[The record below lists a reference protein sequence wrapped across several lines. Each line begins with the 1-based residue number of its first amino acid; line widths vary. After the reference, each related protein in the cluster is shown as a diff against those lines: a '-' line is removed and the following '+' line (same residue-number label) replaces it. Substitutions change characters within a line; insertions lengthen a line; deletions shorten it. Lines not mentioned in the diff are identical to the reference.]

1 MVDAS
6 GKVFKSIGN
15 CHIGF
20 SNNQC
25 ECYAVL
31 EALRYV
37 NENKWVRALGDYVC
51 IRSDSKLVVN
61 YLNRVWR
68 VREPGLA

>member
-1 MVDAS
+1 M
-6 GKVFKSIGN
+6 
-15 CHIGF
+15 
-20 SNNQC
+20 
-25 ECYAVL
+25 L
-31 EALRYV
+31 EALKYV
-37 NENKWVRALGDYVC
+37 NENKWVRELGDYVR